1 MVKPA
6 SFVYMVSWYSV
17 AANPQNNGV
26 RCQIPQTG
34 SIVDFPRLVLLDL
47 AINIISDT
55 TIIKKNYMGRVFIP
69 YLPCLAQSKLLQH
82 LSLL

>member
-1 MVKPA
+1 MCNILCLV
-6 SFVYMVSWYSV
+6 SV

-26 RCQIPQTG
+26 RCQTPQTG

-55 TIIKKNYMGRVFIP
+55 TIIKKIT
-69 YLPCLAQSKLLQH
+69 
-82 LSLL
+82 